1 MTYAKWLI
9 AIGGI
14 SLLVGLPMAFIAAQ
28 FGHRV
33 MERVGRAGL
42 AVGLLSPTD
51 RADWL
56 RKENQRRI
64 ADRCFYAGLVL
75 IGLGVILQ
83 TIGGVL

>member
-28 FGHRV
+28 CGNRV
-33 MERVGRAGL
+33 LGRGGRAGL

>member
-28 FGHRV
+28 FGNRV
-33 MERVGRAGL
+33 TGRGGRAGL

-75 IGLGVILQ
+75 TGLGVILQ